1 MLVLLVLIVFT
12 LSEAFIIY
20 RTYRPRYYVRPYRPA
35 YYYGDIDDD
44 NIYAL
49 GKSTII
55 IMYTNNYLCCSMPN
69 EQFLAISWREQ
80 LRCIRCDD

>member
-1 MLVLLVLIVFT
+1 MLVLLVLIVLT

-20 RTYRPRYYVRPYRPA
+20 RTYRPRYYVRSYRPA

-55 IMYTNNYLCCSMPN
+55 IMYTNNYL
-69 EQFLAISWREQ
+69 REWAFVVLCQ
-80 LRCIRCDD
+80 MSNF

>member
-1 MLVLLVLIVFT
+1 MLVLLVLIAVS
-12 LSEAFIIY
+12 LSEAFVIY
-20 RTYRPRYYVRPYRPA
+20 RTYRPRYYVRTYRPA

-55 IMYTNNYLCCSMPN
+55 IINTNSYL
-69 EQFLAISWREQ
+69 RECMFAVLCQ
-80 LRCIRCDD
+80 MSNF